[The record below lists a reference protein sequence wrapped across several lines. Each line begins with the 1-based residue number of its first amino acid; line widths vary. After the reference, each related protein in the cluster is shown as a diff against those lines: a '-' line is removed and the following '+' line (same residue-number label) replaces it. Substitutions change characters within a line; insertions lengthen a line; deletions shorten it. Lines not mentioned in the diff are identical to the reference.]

1 MIDLNT
7 VITLTNGYVTLD
19 KLNPKQ
25 FISSQNE
32 EKKTWLDSIEYATM
46 NGILVET
53 KYCMVITD
61 KDQLFSKEGNK
72 IKCSNI
78 EVGDLLDTSDGLDEV
93 IDITNLNQPIEMAKL
108 KTIGT
113 FFANGFIVW

>member
-32 EKKTWLDSIEYATM
+32 EKKTWLDSIEYGTM

-53 KYCMVITD
+53 KYYMIISS
-61 KDQLFSKEGNK
+61 KDQLFSKDNTS
-72 IKCSNI
+72 IKCSDI
-78 EVGDLLDTSDGLDEV
+78 RVGDLLDTSDGLDEV

-113 FFANGFIVW
+113 FIANGFTIK